1 MNTESQHEALD
12 ARVTKI
18 EAIIPTLATKADLER
33 LRSDVNKA
41 MGGLHTDFE
50 RGQKENRAW
59 MLGTVL
65 ALFVGIVG
73 AGSYFM
79 SGINQQPII
88 QPAAQQAPIIVYATP
103 PPAVPAGN

>member
-1 MNTESQHEALD
+1 MNTEVLQSGGLET
-12 ARVTKI
+12 RIMSI

-33 LRSDVNKA
+33 LRADMTKA
-41 MGGLHTDFE
+41 MGSMHTDFE

-79 SGINQQPII
+79 SGTVRL
-88 QPAAQQAPIIVYATP
+88 PAPQQAPIVIYASP
-103 PPAVPAGN
+103 PPAPGH

>member
-1 MNTESQHEALD
+1 MS
-12 ARVTKI
+12 I

-33 LRSDVNKA
+33 LRADMTKA
-41 MGGLHTDFE
+41 MGDMHLDFK
-50 RGQKENRAW
+50 RDQKENRAW

-79 SGINQQPII
+79 SGNARQPI
-88 QPAAQQAPIIVYATP
+88 PQQAPIVIYASP
-103 PPAVPAGN
+103 PPAAGH